1 MQRLVRLPCRLY
13 QPKPA
18 HWPYLSPLGPL
29 RIFRE
34 DRVREAVLRDQV
46 EAVDVVDARNTRR
59 TL

>member
-1 MQRLVRLPCRLY
+1 MQRLVRLPRRLY

-18 HWPYLSPLGPL
+18 HWPYLTPLDLL

-34 DRVREAVLRDQV
+34 DRVGEAVLRDQV
-46 EAVDVVDARNTRR
+46 EAVDVVEVRNTRR